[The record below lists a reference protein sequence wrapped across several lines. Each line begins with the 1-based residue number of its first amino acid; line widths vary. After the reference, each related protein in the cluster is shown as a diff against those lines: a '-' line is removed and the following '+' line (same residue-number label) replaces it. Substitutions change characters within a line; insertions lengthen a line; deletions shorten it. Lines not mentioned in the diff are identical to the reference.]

1 MRNDLPFLALFAMAM
16 LPEGRH
22 IFGGILEMKRNY
34 RFFYPIALGLN
45 MNPGGLL
52 VQIHGPLARTRQF
65 CCVVF
70 HGASR
75 HRRGCLNMWNS
86 ISCHVFLIT
95 AYHDLSSLSWFI
107 TIYHH
112 FPRYFT
118 TGILS
123 SFSLAYYMAYYMG
136 VASQK
141 QTEGSSDAMR
151 KTLRPILAMC
161 TSTSRALE
169 ENHTLPLPLEL
180 SNLS

>member
-1 MRNDLPFLALFAMAM
+1 MKNDLPFLALFAMAM

-95 AYHDLSSLSWFI
+95 AYHDLSWFI
-107 TIYHH
+107 IIIMVYHD
-112 FPRYFT
+112 
-118 TGILS
+118 LS
-123 SFSLAYYMAYYMG
+123 SFSSLFHYWNPIIIFPG
-136 VASQK
+136 LLH
-141 QTEGSSDAMR
+141 GLLHGR
-151 KTLRPILAMC
+151 RIPKTD
-161 TSTSRALE
+161 
-169 ENHTLPLPLEL
+169 
-180 SNLS
+180 